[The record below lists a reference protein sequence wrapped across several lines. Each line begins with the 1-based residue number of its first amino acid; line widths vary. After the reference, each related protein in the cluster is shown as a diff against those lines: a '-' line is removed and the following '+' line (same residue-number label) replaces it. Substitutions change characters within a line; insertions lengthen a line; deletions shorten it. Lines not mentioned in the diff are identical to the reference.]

1 AEAPRLAEVLQRG
14 AARGAG
20 DVGLLAGGLLR
31 AALPERRQEVVE
43 RELGRGRA
51 GLHAAL
57 GGAGLAHVDGRHLPA
72 LDLGQV
78 AHRLPHAAVRADQHG
93 NASTVGTGAS
103 RPSSSSRARSARAAS
118 CRLCV
123 TSTTA
128 VSSSRASLK
137 NNSATIV
144 PLP

>member
-1 AEAPRLAEVLQRG
+1 LSEVLQRG
-14 AARGAG
+14 AARRAG
-20 DVGLLAGGLLR
+20 DVRALAGGLLR
-31 AALPERRQEVVE
+31 PALAQRRQEVVE
-43 RELGRGRA
+43 RELGGGGA

-57 GGAGLAHVDGRHLPA
+57 GGAGLAQVDGRHLAA
-72 LDLGQV
+72 LDLCQV
-78 AHRLPHAAVRADQHG
+78 DHRLPLAAILADHHG
-93 NASTVGTGAS
+93 NASTVGTGAR
-103 RPSSSSRARSARAAS
+103 RPSSRSTARSARAAS
-118 CRLCV
+118 WRLCV